1 MNTSKNLNINLS
13 EKEKFEKACKF
24 VIRLGTLAHQY
35 GTQSK
40 RLDTFLNQ
48 VIQTLGYNG
57 IFKSTP
63 TEISFTFKQ
72 EQELW
77 HKTHLVTFSGPGFNL
92 AKMAKLD
99 MLVAKVIR
107 GAISLD
113 NAIEMLERIDKLKQ
127 PFNEYLVAFGYAIA
141 GAGYA
146 GYLQCSVYDIILS
159 ALLSIIV
166 YWIVKKSSKF
176 SERFELAT
184 PVLSA
189 FVAGSIAALCSI
201 FIPSLQVYFITLAAV
216 IYLIPGFSISNGVI
230 ELTYKYVVSGL
241 TNIVNGL
248 FYLVLLFCGAW
259 VGISMVYSLFHVVQA
274 PEVHIPIIF
283 MWPSIMV
290 LVVGLCIIFQTPPRD
305 FIWAIIGCLIT
316 CFGIILG
323 IHMGNVDLGNFLGT
337 VFAVIFA
344 NIWSSR
350 TNRAASIVLLPAIV
364 LLVSGSI
371 GFRGFVSYTSGN
383 TQLGQQQFAHMF
395 VVAATIAMGLIL
407 GNSLAKPKTT
417 L

>member
-1 MNTSKNLNINLS
+1 MDKNNQQLS

-40 RLDTFLNQ
+40 SLDTFLAQ
-48 VIQTLGYNG
+48 VIKTLGYSG

-63 TEISFTFKQ
+63 TEISFTFKE

-99 MLVAKVIR
+99 TLVAKVIK
-107 GAISLD
+107 GTVSL
-113 NAIEMLERIDKLKQ
+113 NIAIEMLEKIDKLKP
-127 PFNEYLVAFGYAIA
+127 PFNKYLVAFGYAIA

-146 GYLQCSVYDIILS
+146 GYLQCSIYDIILS
-159 ALLSIIV
+159 AILSVVVFLIV
-166 YWIVKKSSKF
+166 ETSAHF
-176 SERFELAT
+176 SERFELST
-184 PVLSA
+184 TVLSA
-189 FVAGSIAALCSI
+189 FVAGTIAALCSI
-201 FIPSLQVYFITLAAV
+201 ILPSLQVYLITLSAI
-216 IYLIPGFSISNGVI
+216 IYLIPGFTISNGVI

-241 TNIVNGL
+241 TNIVNGV

-259 VGISMVYSLFHVVQA
+259 VGISMVYSIFPVHQTA
-274 PEVHIPIIF
+274 EGHIPLIF
-283 MWPSIMV
+283 IWPSIMV
-290 LVVGLCIIFQTPPRD
+290 LVVGLCIIFQTSPKD

-316 CFGIILG
+316 CCGIILG
-323 IHMGNVDLGNFLGT
+323 IHMGNIDLGNFLGT

-344 NIWSSR
+344 NIWSSK
-350 TNRAASIVLLPAIV
+350 THRAASIVLLPAIV

-383 TQLGQQQFAHMF
+383 TVLGQQQFTHMF

-407 GNSLAKPKTT
+407 GNSLTKPKTT

>member
-1 MNTSKNLNINLS
+1 MNKNYSLAMNDD
-13 EKEKFEKACKF
+13 EKFEKACKF
-24 VIRLGTLAHQY
+24 VIRLGSLAHQY

-40 RLDTFLNQ
+40 RLDTFL
-48 VIQTLGYNG
+48 VEVVRKLGYNG

-63 TEISFTFKQ
+63 IEISFTFMKSDD
-72 EQELW
+72 LW
-77 HKTHLVTFSGPGFNL
+77 HKNYLVTFQGGGFNL

-99 MLVAKVIR
+99 MLVSKVIK
-107 GAISLD
+107 GNISLD

-127 PFNEYLVAFGYAIA
+127 PYNNTLVAFGYAIA

-146 GYLQCSVYDIILS
+146 GYLQCGIIDIILS
-159 ALLSIIV
+159 AVLSIIV
-166 YWIVKKSSKF
+166 FWIVMKSSKF

-184 PVLSA
+184 PVLCT
-189 FVAGSIAALCSI
+189 FVTGAIAALFSVPFPGI
-201 FIPSLQVYFITLAAV
+201 QVYIITLASV

-259 VGISMVYSLFHVVQA
+259 VGISMIRALF
-274 PEVHIPIIF
+274 PITHIPETHLATIWI
-283 MWPSIMV
+283 WPSIMV

-305 FIWAIIGCLIT
+305 FIWAILACLIT
-316 CFGIILG
+316 CVGIILG
-323 IHMGNVDLGNFLGT
+323 IHMGSVNLGNFLGT
-337 VFAVIFA
+337 VLGVIFS

-350 TNRAASIVLLPAIV
+350 TNRAASIVLLPTIV

-371 GFRGFVSYTSGN
+371 GFRGFVSFTSGY
-383 TQLGQQQFAHMF
+383 TELGQHQFTHMF

-407 GNSLAKPKTT
+407 GNSLSKEKTT